1 MTTIAFGRTGMRA
14 VILALAVCS
23 GFAAVATAPAKLCVY
38 EPCATNKDGKWPLPP
53 LPYPYDSLVPHI
65 DNKTMHFHHD
75 IHFAG
80 YTNKTNKALSE
91 RGNLPPY
98 LEKLVGNMS
107 LEGMMYVVESEPD
120 SANLTYFVNNGGG
133 YLNHKM
139 YFATMAPPGSPGQRE
154 PTGALLDAIDA
165 QFGNFTAFKDE
176 MTSQAKS
183 VFGSGW
189 AFLVVDP
196 ENSNGLLVTSRPNQ
210 NSPYMD
216 GVIPILGLDV
226 WEHAYY
232 LEYGPNRGDYIDN
245 WWEVLNWTVVEKAY
259 ATATTSS

>member
-1 MTTIAFGRTGMRA
+1 
-14 VILALAVCS
+14 
-23 GFAAVATAPAKLCVY
+23 
-38 EPCATNKDGKWPLPP
+38 
-53 LPYPYDSLVPHI
+53 
-65 DNKTMHFHHD
+65 MHFHHD
-75 IHFAG
+75 IVSTLSLSLSVPVLTLSFFTTKHFAG

-91 RGNLPPY
+91 RGKLPPY

-139 YFATMAPPGSPGQRE
+139 FFATMAPPGSPGQRE

-232 LEYGPNRGDYIDN
+232 LGKSFCFPP
-245 WWEVLNWTVVEKAY
+245 VSHPSTLNSDSALSASPLCPPSRVRP
-259 ATATTSS
+259 

>member
-1 MTTIAFGRTGMRA
+1 
-14 VILALAVCS
+14 
-23 GFAAVATAPAKLCVY
+23 
-38 EPCATNKDGKWPLPP
+38 
-53 LPYPYDSLVPHI
+53 
-65 DNKTMHFHHD
+65 
-75 IHFAG
+75 
-80 YTNKTNKALSE
+80 
-91 RGNLPPY
+91 
-98 LEKLVGNMS
+98 MS

-189 AFLVVDP
+189 AFLVLDP
-196 ENSNGLLVTSRPNQ
+196 VTGELSVIQKPNQ
-210 NSPYMD
+210 DSPYMD
-216 GVIPILGLDV
+216 GLIPLLG
-226 WEHAYY
+226 
-232 LEYGPNRGDYIDN
+232 
-245 WWEVLNWTVVEKAY
+245 
-259 ATATTSS
+259 

>member
-1 MTTIAFGRTGMRA
+1 M
-14 VILALAVCS
+14 
-23 GFAAVATAPAKLCVY
+23 
-38 EPCATNKDGKWPLPP
+38 
-53 LPYPYDSLVPHI
+53 
-65 DNKTMHFHHD
+65 
-75 IHFAG
+75 
-80 YTNKTNKALSE
+80 
-91 RGNLPPY
+91 PPY

-120 SANLTYFVNNGGG
+120 SANLTFFVNNGGG

-232 LEYGPNRGDYIDN
+232 LGKLFCFPH
-245 WWEVLNWTVVEKAY
+245 VPHPSTLNSDSALGLPALPTVQS
-259 ATATTSS
+259 TALIAGTTLTTGGRF